1 MRSSREI
8 VARFPARN
16 LPHRRPLQLDSL
28 LQQNMP
34 ETNEEKARA
43 YMHRLLATMREA
55 GGSDLFIAND
65 FPPSM
70 KAHGNIRPLG
80 SQKLTGQVTREL
92 AYSIMNE
99 RQRAEFE
106 REMECNFAI
115 ALPGLSRFRV
125 NVLMQQQHVG
135 MVVRTIASEIPTFDK
150 LGLPDVLQQI
160 VMHKRGLVLVVGATG
175 SGKSTSLA
183 AMIDHRNRT
192 SSGHIITI
200 EDPVEYVHESR
211 GCLVTHREVGV
222 DTHSWHHA
230 LKNTLRQAPDVILI
244 GEIRDAE
251 TMEHAIAF
259 AETGHLCLGTLHANN
274 ANQTLDRIINFF
286 PEERRNQLL
295 MDLSA
300 NLRAIVS
307 QRLVRMQDGEGRKA
321 AIEILI
327 NTPTIAERIFKGE
340 FHELKT
346 IMSRSREL
354 GMRTFDWALF
364 DLYNDGHI
372 AYEEAIR
379 NADSAN
385 ELRLNIKL
393 KSPRGEPPSS
403 SGLAL
408 SIDQEPSEE
417 DRLAEMQRQREK
429 RKHVEQERE
438 LKLAEEKRQEL
449 AKKREI
455 EDRQLEALRRE
466 KQQRLEMVGK

>member
-1 MRSSREI
+1 MSNLSPDQ
-8 VARFPARN
+8 AR
-16 LPHRRPLQLDSL
+16 
-28 LQQNMP
+28 
-34 ETNEEKARA
+34 T
-43 YMHRLLATMREA
+43 YMHKLLAAMHEH

-70 KAHGNIRPLG
+70 KAHGNIKPLSG
-80 SQKLTGQVTREL
+80 QKLTGQVTREL
-92 AYSIMNE
+92 AYAIMTD
-99 RQRAEFE
+99 RQREEFE
-106 REMECNFAI
+106 REFECNFAI
-115 ALPGLSRFRV
+115 TLPDRSRFRV
-125 NVLMQQQHVG
+125 NVFVQQQYVG
-135 MVVRTIASEIPTFDK
+135 MVVRTIAAEIPTVEK
-150 LGLPDVLQQI
+150 LGLPSMLEQI

-200 EDPVEYVHESR
+200 EDPVEYVHESK

-222 DTHSWHHA
+222 DTQSWHHA

-259 AETGHLCLGTLHANN
+259 AETGHLCLGTLHANS

-286 PEERRNQLL
+286 PDERRNQLL

-307 QRLVRMQDGEGRKA
+307 QRLVRKEKGEGRKA
-321 AIEILI
+321 AVEILI

-364 DLYNDGHI
+364 ELYNEGHI
-372 AYEEAIR
+372 SYEEAIR

-385 ELRLNIKL
+385 ELRLAIKL
-393 KSPRGEPPSS
+393 KSERGEPAQS

-408 SIDQEPSEE
+408 SFDGEPVSQE
-417 DRLAEMQRQREK
+417 
-429 RKHVEQERE
+429 
-438 LKLAEEKRQEL
+438 
-449 AKKREI
+449 KKREL
-455 EDRQLEALRRE
+455 EDRELEAMRLA
-466 KQQRLEMVGK
+466 KQRRLEEAVAVK